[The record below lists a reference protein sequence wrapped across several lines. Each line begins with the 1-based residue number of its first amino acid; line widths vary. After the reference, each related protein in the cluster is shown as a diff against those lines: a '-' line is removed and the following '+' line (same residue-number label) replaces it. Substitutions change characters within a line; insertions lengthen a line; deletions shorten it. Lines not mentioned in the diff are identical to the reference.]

1 METLK
6 NYLKT
11 DTKYWDG
18 HIHLFDHSG
27 TIYDYIDLPAHISK
41 FVGFMDI
48 DFKNIHKYSHD
59 MVMHYYDDFIK
70 NHYNSANTILLAT
83 ANDCNTMIELY
94 NKYPTIIKGFGE
106 LKCYSYY
113 NDDDK
118 QIELPYGNLDW
129 IRPLCEFN
137 KALKLPIYIH
147 WYVYDDNRRDELD
160 KLLSDYSSI
169 PFVLCHCGLSP
180 FKNFDKQFEYVTSLI
195 LKHSNLYVDISY
207 SAAKYFNT
215 RLNHI
220 STLKGK
226 CFLGTD
232 LNINCCKSK
241 KQNPCIQMFNNL
253 SCLKLDYNATLKKLF
268 KI

>member
-1 METLK
+1 MESLK
-6 NYLKT
+6 KYLT
-11 DTKYWDG
+11 NNSECWDG

-27 TIYDYIDLPAHISK
+27 IIYNYIDLPKNITK

-48 DFKNIHKYSHD
+48 DFENIDKYEHN
-59 MVMHYYDDFIK
+59 MVISYYDDFIN
-70 NHYNSANTILLAT
+70 NHYNKDNTILLAT
-83 ANDCNTMIELY
+83 GKDCETMIDIY
-94 NKYPTIIKGFGE
+94 NKYPNIIKGFGE

-118 QIELPYGNLDW
+118 KIELPYGNLDW

-147 WYVYDDNRRDELD
+147 WYVYDDDRKNQLD
-160 KLLSDYSSI
+160 NLLTEYSSI

-180 FKNFDKQFEYVTSLI
+180 FKNFDKQFEYITSLI

-220 STLKGK
+220 SILKGK

-241 KQNPCIQMFNNL
+241 KYNPYIQMFNNL
-253 SCLKLDYNATLKKLF
+253 SCLKLDYNATLKKIF